1 LKPTSEGTIRMFELK
16 RINAGYGDV
25 QIVFDVSLEIQQRE
39 VVSLV
44 GSNGAGKTTILRAI
58 SGLLRPFSGEILFEG
73 RRVDRL
79 RPAQIVELGISQ
91 VPEGRKLFGT
101 LSVEFNLEMGAVRK
115 QARRNRSGN
124 LEKVL
129 GLFPVLSERKKQMA
143 GSLSG
148 GEQQMLAIGRSLMSE
163 PKLLMMDEPS
173 LGLSPL
179 LVRNILDTVVKIK
192 REETTVLLVEQN
204 LVQSLKISDRG
215 YILEDGRVVRTGTG
229 RDLLRDEDI
238 KKKYLGI

>member
-1 LKPTSEGTIRMFELK
+1 MFEL
-16 RINAGYGDV
+16 REINVGYGDV
-25 QIVFDVSLEIQQRE
+25 HVVYDVGMQIHEGE
-39 VVSLV
+39 VISLV
-44 GSNGAGKTTILRAI
+44 GSNGAGKTTIMRTI
-58 SGLLRPFSGEILFEG
+58 SGLLRPLSGEIIFEG

-91 VPEGRKLFGT
+91 VPEGRKLFGS
-101 LSVEFNLEMGAVRK
+101 LPVELNLEMGSIRK
-115 QARRNRSGN
+115 QARPNRLRNM
-124 LEKVL
+124 EKVL
-129 GLFPVLSERKKQMA
+129 GLFPVLAERKRQMA

-163 PKLLMMDEPS
+163 PKLLIMDEPS

-179 LVRNILDTVVKIK
+179 LVKTILDTVGKIRK
-192 REETTVLLVEQN
+192 EGTTVLLVEQN

-215 YILEDGRVVRTGTG
+215 YILETGRIVRTGMG
-229 RDLLRDEDI
+229 KELLEDETI

>member
-1 LKPTSEGTIRMFELK
+1 MFELK

>member
-1 LKPTSEGTIRMFELK
+1 MKPTSEGTIRMFELK

>member
-1 LKPTSEGTIRMFELK
+1 MFELK

-25 QIVFDVSLEIQQRE
+25 QIVFDVSLGIQQRE
-39 VVSLV
+39 VVSLI
-44 GSNGAGKTTILRAI
+44 GSNGAGKTTIMRAI

-73 RRVDRL
+73 RRVDQL

-129 GLFPVLSERKKQMA
+129 GLFPILSERKKQMA

-192 REETTVLLVEQN
+192 REKTTVLLVEQN

-215 YILEDGRVVRTGTG
+215 YILEDGRIVRTGTG
-229 RDLLRDEDI
+229 GDLLQDEDI